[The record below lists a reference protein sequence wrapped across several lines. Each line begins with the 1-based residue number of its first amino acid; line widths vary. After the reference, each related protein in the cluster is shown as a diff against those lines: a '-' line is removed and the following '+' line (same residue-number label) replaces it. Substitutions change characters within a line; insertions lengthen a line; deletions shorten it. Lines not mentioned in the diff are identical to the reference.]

1 MNKQLCYCNKCKGS
15 VCSKRTFRRHM
26 LKELNEQN
34 DLSIRRKKNVTNQI
48 KNDHFDIYSNL
59 TPEPTFTSYNDDVTP
74 TSHNRKVRSIPLI
87 PILQETGILDNTDN
101 NFIIPAN
108 INEARIDNM
117 TINEKSYSDDE
128 IVSEYEIDEHY
139 TINTNISTNIHH
151 NPLILNTNETTR
163 WAMLW
168 VYLFQDTFVL
178 PQTASATLLDFLKDL
193 LESFNNTT
201 FSDFPSTI
209 YRADRLLGVEH
220 EYRNYIVCPHCHHL
234 HLPDILNGN
243 VQPIKCNKCNEIITK
258 MVRTSKGNHLIKPI
272 KVYPYYS
279 IIQQLELLLSKPEME
294 NLLESC
300 FKREIDDDIFADVYE
315 GRVWKTFTDTN
326 GQPFFVKNVLEIHI
340 GFALNLD
347 WFSPCKH
354 IQYSVGVIYLTIL
367 NLPRHIRFRE
377 ENTFV
382 IGIIP
387 GPHEPD
393 VNEIHQYIEPLVDEL
408 LQLWAGQVIKSPNYP
423 IGRIYRAALIMIVC
437 DTPAARKIGGFSSHS
452 SKRGCYRC
460 DHSFSTIQDSNTGY
474 WKPDFSNFNANLPQ
488 RSKEKHQSIAYKFK
502 NSSSTIRNQ
511 IFTEHGIRWTPLIK
525 LPYIDIQRFIVI
537 DPMHN
542 LYLGTAKRIM
552 KKWTSGEQPL
562 ISVHDLKKIQSI
574 IDATPPPSDIGRI
587 PHKIASQF
595 AGFSADQWKSWCLI
609 YSTLTLRDILPEEHR
624 QYWQSFVDCLL
635 LWGQTIITREE
646 IEYGDFAIKDFL
658 AKIMVLFIAFGA
670 FLSKDLMASM
680 PNSGRN
686 FATEVMNIINRQS
699 LLHHTM
705 SIGKSIFSDKVIK
718 SFMKLQSFQHE
729 NKGTMA
735 KYNFTIQEALY
746 FKRLP
751 FQISQM
757 NIRDYESIPGK
768 LLSPTCELTM
778 EKPLVDCLVGYYKR
792 VYADLEYQFYSG
804 SQQQDRHAIFV
815 SPSIIRASALQIADE
830 HFGSQL
836 CRSDLASNVMVAF
849 LDDENNFQY
858 WPANIR
864 YFFKHSIVLPYVGI
878 TEHVLAMVDWY
889 GKHIKIDHFNV
900 SRRGSSRIL
909 DGVTQ
914 NGMRHVELWKPP
926 IIKRVSSENIIP
938 VQRIVCRFIK
948 SDYCLQNTRTNLV
961 AVIPLNRRFSV

>member
-1 MNKQLCYCNKCKGS
+1 
-15 VCSKRTFRRHM
+15 
-26 LKELNEQN
+26 
-34 DLSIRRKKNVTNQI
+34 
-48 KNDHFDIYSNL
+48 
-59 TPEPTFTSYNDDVTP
+59 
-74 TSHNRKVRSIPLI
+74 
-87 PILQETGILDNTDN
+87 
-101 NFIIPAN
+101 
-108 INEARIDNM
+108 
-117 TINEKSYSDDE
+117 
-128 IVSEYEIDEHY
+128 
-139 TINTNISTNIHH
+139 
-151 NPLILNTNETTR
+151 
-163 WAMLW
+163 
-168 VYLFQDTFVL
+168 
-178 PQTASATLLDFLKDL
+178 
-193 LESFNNTT
+193 
-201 FSDFPSTI
+201 
-209 YRADRLLGVEH
+209 
-220 EYRNYIVCPHCHHL
+220 
-234 HLPDILNGN
+234 
-243 VQPIKCNKCNEIITK
+243 
-258 MVRTSKGNHLIKPI
+258 
-272 KVYPYYS
+272 
-279 IIQQLELLLSKPEME
+279 
-294 NLLESC
+294 
-300 FKREIDDDIFADVYE
+300 
-315 GRVWKTFTDTN
+315 
-326 GQPFFVKNVLEIHI
+326 
-340 GFALNLD
+340 
-347 WFSPCKH
+347 
-354 IQYSVGVIYLTIL
+354 
-367 NLPRHIRFRE
+367 
-377 ENTFV
+377 
-382 IGIIP
+382 
-387 GPHEPD
+387 
-393 VNEIHQYIEPLVDEL
+393 
-408 LQLWAGQVIKSPNYP
+408 
-423 IGRIYRAALIMIVC
+423 
-437 DTPAARKIGGFSSHS
+437 
-452 SKRGCYRC
+452 
-460 DHSFSTIQDSNTGY
+460 
-474 WKPDFSNFNANLPQ
+474 
-488 RSKEKHQSIAYKFK
+488 
-502 NSSSTIRNQ
+502 
-511 IFTEHGIRWTPLIK
+511 
-525 LPYIDIQRFIVI
+525 
-537 DPMHN
+537 
-542 LYLGTAKRIM
+542 
-552 KKWTSGEQPL
+552 
-562 ISVHDLKKIQSI
+562 
-574 IDATPPPSDIGRI
+574 
-587 PHKIASQF
+587 
-595 AGFSADQWKSWCLI
+595 
-609 YSTLTLRDILPEEHR
+609 
-624 QYWQSFVDCLL
+624 
-635 LWGQTIITREE
+635 
-646 IEYGDFAIKDFL
+646 
-658 AKIMVLFIAFGA
+658 
-670 FLSKDLMASM
+670 M